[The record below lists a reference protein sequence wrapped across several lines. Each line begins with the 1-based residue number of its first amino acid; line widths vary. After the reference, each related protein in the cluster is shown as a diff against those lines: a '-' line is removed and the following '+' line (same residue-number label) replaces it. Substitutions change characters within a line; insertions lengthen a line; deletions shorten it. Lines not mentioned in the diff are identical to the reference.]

1 MITVG
6 RMARE
11 YHLLPSDIVQRASTY
26 DMMIM
31 DVLATYEN
39 YIQQKASGKV
49 DPSVFSYSTQE
60 LQKMME
66 KTRVKNTR

>member
-11 YHLLPSDIVQRASTY
+11 YHMLPSDIVQRASTY

-39 YIQQKASGKV
+39 YAQQKATGKV
-49 DPSVFSYSTQE
+49 DPSVFSYTTQE
-60 LQKMME
+60 LQQIME
-66 KTRVKNTR
+66 KAHVKNS